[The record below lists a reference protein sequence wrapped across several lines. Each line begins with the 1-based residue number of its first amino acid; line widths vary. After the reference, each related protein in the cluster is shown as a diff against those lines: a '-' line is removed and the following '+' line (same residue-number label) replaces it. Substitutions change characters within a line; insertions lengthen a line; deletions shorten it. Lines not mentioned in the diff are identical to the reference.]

1 MWIDAHHH
9 LWDPSVRPQTWMD
22 PDWPINRRFDT
33 QDLRA
38 AIEGTPVEATIVVQT
53 EPSIDETAELLE
65 LASADSL
72 IGGVVGWLD
81 LHGDI
86 DRQLG
91 RLDATQAAAPL
102 IGVRHQAE
110 SETDPGWLSAD
121 PVVTAVQQIGRRGLV
136 YDLLV
141 KPHQLAAAIHVAR
154 ATQDTTRLVLD
165 HCAKPPIGSDLTD
178 WARSIRTL
186 ASFDHVA
193 CKLSGLVTE
202 AEWQAWTHSDLTPVA
217 SVVLECFGPDRTM
230 FGSDWPVCLL
240 AATYRE
246 VADAADSMAARLSP
260 HERSQ
265 LFAGT
270 AREWYSLTQPSQPRV
285 PQGYSLRRN

>member
-22 PDWPINRRFDT
+22 ASWPINRPFDT
-33 QDLRA
+33 ADLRA
-38 AIEGTPVEATIVVQT
+38 AIEGTPVKATIVVQT
-53 EPSIDETAELLE
+53 EPCIDETAEMLE
-65 LASADSL
+65 AAATDPL
-72 IGGVVGWLD
+72 IAGVVGWLD
-81 LHGDI
+81 LQDDV
-86 DRQLG
+86 DRQLDD
-91 RLDATQAAAPL
+91 LAASDTDKFLVGA
-102 IGVRHQAE
+102 RHQAE
-110 SETDPGWLSAD
+110 SEPDPTWLSTD
-121 PVVTAVQQIGRRGLV
+121 VVVEAVRAFGRRGLA

-141 KPHQLAAAIHVAR
+141 KSHQLPAAIDLAQ

-202 AEWQAWTHSDLTPVA
+202 ADWTTWTPADLIPVA
-217 SVVLECFGPDRTM
+217 DVVLECFGPDRTM

-240 AATYRE
+240 AATYHE
-246 VADAADSMAARLSP
+246 VTDAADAMTTGLSD

-265 LFAGT
+265 LFEGT
-270 AREWYSLTQPSQPRV
+270 AREWYSLT
-285 PQGYSLRRN
+285 